1 MNMKFLQIFLLPFIF
16 GFPGK
21 KLITTAVVGSM
32 LALQP
37 VKGEND
43 YLPVLQIN
51 TEVSSAVRIIT
62 DKNNIYLY
70 GGITPESCEM
80 LKNQLNEMNYNGK
93 IFKTTYNS
101 EPPPINL
108 HIQSGGG
115 ALMPTFYIVDL
126 IESMETP
133 VHTYVDGYAASAAS
147 LISVVGQKRFMS
159 KNSMILIHQLSS
171 GSKGKYNEIEDDKQ
185 NMDLMMR
192 KLREIYMRKTL
203 IPLSKLNDILSRDLW
218 MDAETCK
225 KLGLV
230 DEII

>member
-16 GFPGK
+16 GFPYK
-21 KLITTAVVGSM
+21 KVITTAIVGSM

-37 VKGEND
+37 VSAVND
-43 YLPVLQIN
+43 YLPMLQID
-51 TEVSSAVRIIT
+51 TQATSSVRIIT

-70 GGITPESCEM
+70 GGITQESCEM
-80 LKNQLNEMNYNGK
+80 LKNQLNEMNHNGK

-126 IESMETP
+126 IESLETP
-133 VHTYVDGYAASAAS
+133 VHTYVDGFAASAAS
-147 LISVVGQKRFMS
+147 LMSVVGKKRFMT

-171 GSKGKYNEIEDDKQ
+171 GSKGKYSEIDDDKQ

-203 IPLSKLNDILSRDLW
+203 IPLSKLNDILSHDLW

-225 KLGLV
+225 KLGLI

>member
-37 VKGEND
+37 VKGEN

-51 TEVSSAVRIIT
+51 TEASSAVRIIT